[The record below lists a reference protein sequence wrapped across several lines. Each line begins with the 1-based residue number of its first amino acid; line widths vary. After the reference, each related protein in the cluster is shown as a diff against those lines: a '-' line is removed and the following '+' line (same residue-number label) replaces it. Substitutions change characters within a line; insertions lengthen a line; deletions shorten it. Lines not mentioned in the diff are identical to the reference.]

1 MSLEGGKE
9 CFLYGGVLWVLV
21 VWGCSRSIVNVCMAL
36 KMSIVNLCCVKVMGG
51 LIQWL

>member
-1 MSLEGGKE
+1 MEVCCG
-9 CFLYGGVLWVLV
+9 CWLYGA
-21 VWGCSRSIVNVCMAL
+21 CSRSIVNVCMAL